1 MINFEIQPENKANSI
16 ETFRLASLEIAEIN
30 VTNSDF
36 NISGSPIFDNKYWIP
51 NWGVV
56 FDIKPKI

>member
-30 VTNSDF
+30 VTISDF
-36 NISGSPIFDNKYWIP
+36 NISVSPIFDNKNWIP
-51 NWGVV
+51 N
-56 FDIKPKI
+56 